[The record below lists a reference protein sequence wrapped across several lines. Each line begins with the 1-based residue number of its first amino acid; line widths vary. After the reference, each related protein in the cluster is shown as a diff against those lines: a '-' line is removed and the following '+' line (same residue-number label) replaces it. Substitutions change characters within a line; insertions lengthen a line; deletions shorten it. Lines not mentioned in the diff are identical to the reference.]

1 MALPNLLNLNF
12 KVPYVAAKIDF
23 SRAVRGLRGM
33 PRRLLLVGHKLV
45 AGTLAL
51 NTIMTVSNEPDAI
64 ARLGEGSQLL
74 AMWRAANA
82 NRDLGMPIDVVA
94 LATNGSATAASS
106 TLVVGGAPTAAGEV
120 MVYVHGARI
129 SVAASTADT
138 SASIATKLIAAV
150 NANAALQVVASAGAA
165 STMVLT
171 AKTLGPTGNDI
182 NLRSSYYPDDALA
195 AGVTLSTPAMAGGA
209 GNPDVSPLVVAMSGY
224 RATEIVCP
232 FTDSTNMA
240 ILEAEL
246 ATRWAYNNMQDG
258 MVVNCLRG
266 TEGVI
271 SALLTPRNS
280 PHVHTICV
288 TNDCTNPW
296 ETSAMAGAAIESSAA
311 TDPAVGPTAKLL
323 GYAGPVQGQ
332 GFVVDAMN
340 NLMLKGGSPLN
351 IAPDYT
357 GSLLRM
363 FTNYKLSP
371 GGAADESMAQMPW
384 LKTMSY
390 WRWFITSEFM
400 NKYNNNGYKLGQYVK
415 QPIPGQKI
423 MTVDLAQEI
432 MLGLYQT
439 FVDAGMMQNLAYYQ
453 GKLLV
458 EIDAPNGKLK
468 IVEEPVILTQHYQS
482 EVTSYVVAGQ
492 V

>member
-1 MALPNLLNLNF
+1 MCT
-12 KVPYVAAKIDF
+12 
-23 SRAVRGLRGM
+23 G
-33 PRRLLLVGHKLV
+33 
-45 AGTLAL
+45 
-51 NTIMTVSNEPDAI
+51 
-64 ARLGEGSQLL
+64 
-74 AMWRAANA
+74 
-82 NRDLGMPIDVVA
+82 
-94 LATNGSATAASS
+94 
-106 TLVVGGAPTAAGEV
+106 
-120 MVYVHGARI
+120 
-129 SVAASTADT
+129 DT

-150 NANAALQVVASAGAA
+150 NANAKLQVVASAGAA

-266 TEGVI
+266 TEGGI

-296 ETSAMAGAAIESSAA
+296 ETAAMAGAAIESSAA

>member
-1 MALPNLLNLNF
+1 
-12 KVPYVAAKIDF
+12 
-23 SRAVRGLRGM
+23 
-33 PRRLLLVGHKLV
+33 
-45 AGTLAL
+45 
-51 NTIMTVSNEPDAI
+51 
-64 ARLGEGSQLL
+64 
-74 AMWRAANA
+74 
-82 NRDLGMPIDVVA
+82 
-94 LATNGSATAASS
+94 
-106 TLVVGGAPTAAGEV
+106 
-120 MVYVHGARI
+120 
-129 SVAASTADT
+129 
-138 SASIATKLIAAV
+138 
-150 NANAALQVVASAGAA
+150 
-165 STMVLT
+165 
-171 AKTLGPTGNDI
+171 
-182 NLRSSYYPDDALA
+182 
-195 AGVTLSTPAMAGGA
+195 
-209 GNPDVSPLVVAMSGY
+209 
-224 RATEIVCP
+224 
-232 FTDSTNMA
+232 
-240 ILEAEL
+240 
-246 ATRWAYNNMQDG
+246 
-258 MVVNCLRG
+258 
-266 TEGVI
+266 
-271 SALLTPRNS
+271 
-280 PHVHTICV
+280 
-288 TNDCTNPW
+288 
-296 ETSAMAGAAIESSAA
+296 MAGAAIESSAA